1 MLQDNPQSQA
11 LALLDSLYDG
21 VAAPEKWSQAIQQMG
36 TAMGGVGV
44 AIVSH
49 HQATGRLSITDQEAL
64 PAGITDGFIEM
75 NEIDP
80 ARAAVPLL
88 ASGRVYVDHDFH
100 GAANLRRMPFYRD
113 FLNSYGVEH
122 YALLP
127 AGADAESLH
136 VLSVLRETGRSAFG
150 AHERSLMHAV
160 QPHLRHALNL
170 RRQLGQRQE
179 RVLLLENALDA
190 LSFPLVACSAKG
202 AIAIANTAGRQWL
215 EQADCPLGKTSP
227 SLRLRGLL
235 ARACGHG
242 VETPGAGSLML
253 PGGDVLVVL
262 PFAPQTEAGSGA
274 LALLAV
280 QGERW
285 RPLAPGAML
294 RTLFGLTPAEIRLV
308 HHMALHDEPLTTVSE
323 RWGLSP
329 NTLRTQLQAVFQKT
343 HTRRQS
349 DLLRLVG
356 QLGLLRPTDKSSK

>member
-1 MLQDNPQSQA
+1 MPQDAPQRQA
-11 LALLDSLYDG
+11 LSLLDSLYDG
-21 VAAPEKWSQAIQQMG
+21 VAAPERWSLGMQRLEA
-36 TAMGGVGV
+36 AMGGVGV
-44 AIVSH
+44 SIITH
-49 HQATGRLSITDQEAL
+49 HQPTDHLSITDEGTL
-64 PAGITDGFIEM
+64 LAGLSDGFVKM
-75 NEIDP
+75 NEVDP

-88 ASGRVYVDHDFH
+88 AAGRVYIDHDFH
-100 GAANLRRMPFYRD
+100 GAANLQRMPFYRD
-113 FLNSYGVEH
+113 FLNLYGIGH

-127 AGADAESLH
+127 AGGDGQFMH
-136 VLSVLRETGRSAFG
+136 VLSVVRETGRHTFD
-150 AHERSLMHAV
+150 AHERSLMHTV

-170 RRQLGQRQE
+170 RHQLGHWQQRA
-179 RVLLLENALDA
+179 RLLEDALDT

-202 AIAIANTAGRQWL
+202 AVAMANTAGRQWL
-215 EQADCPLGKTSP
+215 AQADCPLGKASMP
-227 SLRLRGLL
+227 LRLRGLL
-235 ARACGHG
+235 AQACGYG
-242 VETPGAGSLML
+242 VEAPGAGSLML

-262 PFAPQTEAGSGA
+262 PFAPEADAGSGA

-294 RTLFGLTPAEIRLV
+294 RALFGLTPAEIRLV

-356 QLGLLRPTDKSSK
+356 QLGLVKPKGD